1 MHLSSRCREGTSHMK
16 ILRPAPEEGR
26 RPSLNLPFISL
37 SFIYLLYVENGDMSV
52 NVFHFLSRKA
62 LI

>member
-1 MHLSSRCREGTSHMK
+1 MQLSSRCGKVTSHMR
-16 ILRPAPEEGR
+16 ILRPAPGEGR

-37 SFIYLLYVENGDMSV
+37 SFIYLLYVENGDMYV
-52 NVFHFLSRKA
+52 NVFHILSRKT